1 MRSIC
6 RRAAVLLIVL
16 VLAGGIAWSIETP
29 KDVLNNSNDLLAA
42 GMPIQYGDAQF
53 RQRILERTQGERE
66 PVGVVLSGGSAR
78 AFAHIG
84 VLRYMEELGIVPDF
98 IISNSMGSIVGLL
111 YAAGLSPEQI
121 LTVCSSVD
129 FGELFDLTLPL
140 AGGLMSTSR
149 FSALISAYLGDDL
162 RLETLPIPIM
172 VVSEDMAT
180 KRQIQIMEGDF
191 ITVLEASYVLPIY
204 FSPVEYRGHL
214 LLDGGITNLVP
225 LAIAYNYSDEVIVS
239 TTFYEGRDTNLRN
252 SLVILNTAID
262 IAKRR
267 QGVLELLQ
275 HPEVIWIRCD
285 VEDFSF
291 MDFQSILRIS
301 QKGYESAREHQDE
314 LTKLDARGTTETIR
328 TIRSEIAACHAKV
341 IGDYAL
347 FNRLDQKRISQYM
360 FLTIRSFEYDDD
372 PWRLR
377 EETLMGLTYKARWR
391 TLALSLDGGLG
402 WRAFA
407 PMDLYPSA
415 SASLSI
421 APLPFFL
428 LNADVSVSWDQG
440 WLPSYYTRF
449 NLEARQRYLQDQLS
463 VRLVASLENQVAP
476 SFALQE
482 MLLNIGLA
490 FGWQNT
496 SGYRFSGSLEA
507 GWQLAGR
514 YDRELIY
521 AKGRTTLPLP
531 EDIELKL
538 GFDTRFALDSQGNVP
553 YYTTDDFRTTN
564 VDIRTQ
570 GSLSPSALN
579 PANHL
584 ISASLRALYKPSDF
598 KPTVGELVIFH
609 DSGIG
614 AYGQFLWY
622 RQSQLVPEISAGLE
636 AYSRI
641 SLLGL
646 KSLPFRAFVGYDM
659 PSDNVVWGFV
669 FGK

>member
-1 MRSIC
+1 MRSIV
-6 RRAAVLLIVL
+6 RRATVLLIVL
-16 VLAGGIAWSIETP
+16 VLAGAMAWSV
-29 KDVLNNSNDLLAA
+29 DVPAGVMNNSNDLLAA
-42 GMPIQYGDAQF
+42 GIPIQYGDAQF

-66 PVGVVLSGGSAR
+66 PIGLVLSGGSAR

-84 VLRYMEELGIVPDF
+84 VLRYLEELGIVPDF

-121 LTVCSSVD
+121 LTICSSVD

-140 AGGLMSTSR
+140 AGGLLSTSR
-149 FSALISAYLGDDL
+149 FSALISAYLGENL
-162 RLETLPIPIM
+162 RIEKLPIPIM
-172 VVSEDMAT
+172 VVNEDMAT

-204 FSPVEYRGHL
+204 FSPVEFKGHL

-225 LAIAYNYSDEVIVS
+225 LKIAYNYSHEVVVS
-239 TTFYEGRDTNLRN
+239 TTFYEGKDTNLRN

-301 QKGYESAREHQDE
+301 QKGYESAREHQSD
-314 LTKLDARGTTETIR
+314 LTKLDARGTTEAIR
-328 TIRSEIAACHAKV
+328 TTRSVVSARHAKV
-341 IGDYAL
+341 IGDYSL
-347 FNRLDQKRISQYM
+347 FNRLDQRRLSQYM
-360 FLTIRSFEYDDD
+360 FLALRSFEYAED

-391 TLALSLDGGLG
+391 TLAFSIDGGLG
-402 WRAFA
+402 WKAFA
-407 PMDLYPSA
+407 PMAVYPSI

-421 APLPFFL
+421 TPLPFFL
-428 LNADVSVSWDQG
+428 LNADVSVSWDQS

-463 VRLVASLENQVAP
+463 VRLIGSLENQVSPA
-476 SFALQE
+476 FALQE
-482 MLLNIGLA
+482 MLLSVGLA
-490 FGWQNT
+490 LGWQNT
-496 SGYRFSGSLEA
+496 TGYRFSGSLEA
-507 GWQLAGR
+507 GWQLAGQ
-514 YDRELIY
+514 YDRQMIY
-521 AKGRTTLPLP
+521 AKGRTSLPLP
-531 EDIELKL
+531 DDIEFTI
-538 GFDTRFALDSQGNVP
+538 GVDTRFALDGQGNVP
-553 YYTTDDFRTTN
+553 YYTADDFRTTN
-564 VDIRTQ
+564 LDIRTQ
-570 GSLSPSALN
+570 GSLFPTALN
-579 PANHL
+579 SANHL
-584 ISASLRALYKPSDF
+584 VVSSLRAIWKPADF
-598 KPTVGELVIFH
+598 KPTVGELLIFH
-609 DSGIG
+609 DSGLG

-622 RQSQLVPEISAGLE
+622 RQSQPIPEVSVGLE
-636 AYSRI
+636 VYSRI

-646 KSLPFRAFVGYDM
+646 KSLPLKAFVGYDM

>member
-1 MRSIC
+1 MRSILK
-6 RRAAVLLIVL
+6 RAAVLLVVL
-16 VLAGGIAWSIETP
+16 VLAGGIAWSVEAP
-29 KDVLNNSNDLLAA
+29 VEVLNNSNDLLAA

-53 RQRILERTQGERE
+53 RQRILDRTQGERE
-66 PVGVVLSGGSAR
+66 PIGLVLSGGSAR

-84 VLRYMEELGIVPDF
+84 VLRFLEELGIVPDF

-121 LTVCSSVD
+121 LTICSSVD

-140 AGGLMSTSR
+140 GGGLLSTPR
-149 FSALISAYLGDDL
+149 FSALIAAYLGDDL

-172 VVSEDMAT
+172 VVSEDLAT

-191 ITVLEASYVLPIY
+191 LTVLEASYVLPIY

-225 LAIAYNYSDEVIVS
+225 LAIAYDYSDEVIVS

-275 HPEVIWIRCD
+275 HPEAIWIRCD

-291 MDFQSILRIS
+291 MDFQSLLRIS
-301 QKGYESAREHQDE
+301 QKGYDSARGHQEE

-328 TIRSEIAACHAKV
+328 TIRSAVAARHSKV
-341 IGDYAL
+341 MGDYGL
-347 FNRLDQKRISQYM
+347 FNRLDQKRLSQYM
-360 FLTIRSFEYDDD
+360 FLSIRSFEYTED
-372 PWRLR
+372 PWKLR
-377 EETLMGLTYKARWR
+377 EETLMGLTYQARWR
-391 TLALSLDGGLG
+391 TLALTIDGGLG
-402 WRAFA
+402 WKAFT
-407 PMDLYPSA
+407 PMAAYPSA

-421 APLPFFL
+421 NPLPFFL
-428 LNADVSVSWDQG
+428 LSTDLSVSWDQG
-440 WLPSYYTRF
+440 WMPSYYNRV
-449 NLEARQRYLQDQLS
+449 NMEARQRYAQNQLT
-463 VRLVASLENQVAP
+463 VRLLASLENQLSPA
-476 SFALQE
+476 FALQE
-482 MLLNIGLA
+482 MVLNVGLGL
-490 FGWQNT
+490 GWQNAT
-496 SGYRFSGSLEA
+496 GYRFNGSLEA
-507 GWQLAGR
+507 GWQLAGQ
-514 YDRELIY
+514 YDRELVY
-521 AKGRTTLPLP
+521 AKGRVLLPLP
-531 EDIELKL
+531 ADFELKF
-538 GFDTRFALDSQGNVP
+538 GFDTRFALDGQGNVP
-553 YYTTDDFRTTN
+553 YYTTDDFRTTTLA
-564 VDIRTQ
+564 ILTQ
-570 GSLSPSALN
+570 GSLSPTALN

-584 ISASLRALYKPSDF
+584 VASSLRVLWKPAEF
-598 KPTVGELVIFH
+598 KPTIGELMIFH

-622 RQSQLVPEISAGLE
+622 RQSQLVPEISVGLE

-646 KSLPFRAFVGYDM
+646 KSLPIKAFAGYDM
-659 PSDNVVWGFV
+659 PSDSVVWGFM